1 MIFNNNILSRR
12 RNINKE
18 KNNTT
23 KNKFVGILEVS
34 TRGSAVVICESIEEK
49 IHIENIGQ
57 YLHNDNVEVYVF
69 SRKKNGKYLGEI
81 TNLIKRDKSEYVG
94 KIQISEKFAFVLI
107 DNKRIHVDIFVPK
120 DKINKAKNND
130 KVLVKI
136 TEWRKNSQ
144 SPNGIIKKV
153 LGIEGEHNTEIHSI
167 LAEYGLPYDFES
179 DIKEF
184 ANNIDTSINKAEI
197 LKRRDFREEL
207 TFTIDPVDA
216 KDFDDAISFKKL
228 ENKSYE
234 IGIHIADVSHYL
246 QPKTIL
252 DNEAFSRATSV
263 YLVDRVVPML
273 PEVLSNKACSL
284 RPNEEKFTFSAV
296 FIIQNSSVINQWFGK
311 TVIKSDYR
319 FSYEEAQMVIETKD
333 SIINK
338 EVSLTGKEY
347 KIPSRVKTAIL
358 TLNEIAVEM
367 RKKRMKQGAIS
378 FDKKEVRF
386 TINKDKE
393 PTGVYVKE
401 SKEANKLVEEFM
413 LLANKK
419 VSEYVGKTIK
429 KTPFIYR
436 VHDLPDESKI
446 KALKEVAKSLGHKLD
461 ISSKNKMSESLNAL
475 LKAVKGKKEQSLI
488 ESLAIR
494 SMSKAEYTTNNI
506 GHYGLSFDY
515 YSHFTSPIRRY
526 PDVMVHRL
534 LEKYLSQEKATNVD
548 FYGSACD
555 HCTQREIL
563 ATRAERDSI
572 KFMQIKYMQDKMNTK
587 FNGVISGI
595 TDWGIFVEIV
605 ENKCEG
611 MIPVR
616 DLKGDFFV
624 YNKDNHSLTGKK
636 TKATYQLG
644 DAVRVQVKH
653 ADLIKK
659 QLDFILAE

>member
-49 IHIENIGQ
+49 IHVENIGQ

-81 TNLIKRDKSEYVG
+81 TKLIKRDKSEYVG

>member
-1 MIFNNNILSRR
+1 MSRR

-34 TRGSAVVICESIEEK
+34 TRGSAVVICENIEEK
-49 IHIENIGQ
+49 IHVENIGQ

-311 TVIKSDYR
+311 TVIKSDHR

-347 KIPSRVKTAIL
+347 KIPGRVKTAIL

>member
-1 MIFNNNILSRR
+1 LSRR

>member
-1 MIFNNNILSRR
+1 MSRR

-311 TVIKSDYR
+311 TVIKSDHR

-347 KIPSRVKTAIL
+347 KIPGRVKTAIL

-534 LEKYLSQEKATNVD
+534 LEKHLSQEKATNVD

>member
-1 MIFNNNILSRR
+1 MSRKKR
-12 RNINKE
+12 
-18 KNNTT
+18 NNTDRNSNQ
-23 KNKFVGILEVS
+23 KNKFVGTLEVS
-34 TRGSAVVICESIEEK
+34 TRGVAMVICQGIEDK
-49 IHIENIGQ
+49 ILIENIGQ
-57 YLHNDNVEVYVF
+57 YLHNDIVEIYVF
-69 SRKKNGKYLGEI
+69 TRKKKDKYLGEI
-81 TNLIKRDKSEYVG
+81 TSLIKREKTDYVG
-94 KIQISEKFAFVLI
+94 KIQISEKFSFVLI
-107 DNKRIHVDIFVPK
+107 DNKRIHVDVFVPI
-120 DKINKAKNND
+120 DKINTAKNNE
-130 KVLVKI
+130 KVIVEI

-153 LGIEGEHNTEIHSI
+153 LGVEGEHNTEIHSI
-167 LAEYGLPYDFES
+167 LAEHGLPYDFES
-179 DIKEF
+179 EIKSF
-184 ANNIDTSINKAEI
+184 ADNIDTSINKEEI
-197 LKRRDFREEL
+197 LKRRDFRKEL

-216 KDFDDAISFKKL
+216 KDFDDAISFKTIS
-228 ENKSYE
+228 EGCYE

-246 QPKTIL
+246 KPKTIL
-252 DNEAFSRATSV
+252 DVEAFKRGTSV

-284 RPNEEKFTFSAV
+284 RPHEEKLTFSAV
-296 FIIQNSSVINQWFGK
+296 FIIESNKVKNQWFGK
-311 TVIKSDYR
+311 TVINSDHR
-319 FSYEEAQMVIETKD
+319 FSYEEAQEVIETKEN
-333 SIINK
+333 IIKK
-338 EVSLTGKEY
+338 EVSLNNKQY
-347 KIPSRVKTAIL
+347 SVPNNVKTAIL
-358 TLNEIAVEM
+358 KLNEIAEIM
-367 RKKRMKQGAIS
+367 RVKRMESGAIS

-386 TINKDKE
+386 TINKEKE
-393 PTGVYVKE
+393 PIGVYVKE

-413 LLANKK
+413 LLANRK

-429 KTPFIYR
+429 KSPFIYR

-446 KALKEVAKSLGHKLD
+446 KALKEVANSLGYKLD
-461 ISSKNKMSESLNAL
+461 VSSKNKMSESLNKM

-494 SMSKAEYTTNNI
+494 SMSKAEYTTKNI
-506 GHYGLSFDY
+506 GHYGLSFEH

-534 LEKYLSQEKATNVD
+534 LETYLNKEKSTGLD
-548 FYGSACD
+548 FYNSACD

-563 ATRAERDSI
+563 ATKAERDSI

-587 FNGVISGI
+587 FRGVISGI

-616 DLKGDFFV
+616 DIKGDYFV
-624 YNKDNHSLTGKK
+624 YDKDRHSLTGKK
-636 TKATYQLG
+636 TKVKYQLG
-644 DAVRVQVKH
+644 DAVQVQVKH

>member
-49 IHIENIGQ
+49 IHVENIGQ

-311 TVIKSDYR
+311 TVIKSDHR

-347 KIPSRVKTAIL
+347 KIPGRVKTAIL